1 MGRGWVI
8 DVVSVVTEG
17 VDYTYT
23 SLKHHT
29 LLTVLPDN
37 HRDDDNSGWS
47 STMPTESHPAKQH
60 TRVRISRRRPTDDAH
75 PAAPVGT
82 GDGLHRPPA
91 PRERERNST
100 RAHSAV
106 SNSRTMSAG

>member
-37 HRDDDNSGWS
+37 HRDDHNSADLRVVVDNADGIAPSQTAYAGEDFQEAS
-47 STMPTESHPAKQH
+47 D
-60 TRVRISRRRPTDDAH
+60 RRRASSSSGGNWRWTTPT
-75 PAAPVGT
+75 
-82 GDGLHRPPA
+82 
-91 PRERERNST
+91 T
-100 RAHSAV
+100 R
-106 SNSRTMSAG
+106 TT

>member
-37 HRDDDNSGWS
+37 HRDDHNSGWS
-47 STMPTESHPAKQH
+47 STMPTESHQP
-60 TRVRISRRRPTDDAH
+60 
-75 PAAPVGT
+75 
-82 GDGLHRPPA
+82 
-91 PRERERNST
+91 NSI
-100 RAHSAV
+100 R
-106 SNSRTMSAG
+106 G